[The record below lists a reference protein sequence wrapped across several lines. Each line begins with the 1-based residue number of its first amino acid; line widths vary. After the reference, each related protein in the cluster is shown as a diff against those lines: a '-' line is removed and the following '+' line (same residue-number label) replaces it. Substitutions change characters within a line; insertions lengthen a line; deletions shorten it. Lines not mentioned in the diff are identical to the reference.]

1 MVIFSTN
8 YLPLTTYC
16 PRSGHTNT
24 NEVSVTRSVVHM
36 DLDTFFVSV
45 ERLGNSKLEGKPVII
60 GGMSDRGV
68 VSSCSYEAR
77 QFGVHSAMPM
87 KMARSLC
94 SEAIVIRG
102 DMDAYSKYSRMVTDV
117 IADQAPVYEKAS
129 IDEHY
134 LDITGMDR
142 FFGCM
147 QWTSELR
154 QRIMRETGLPISCG
168 LSVNKTVS
176 KIATGEAKPNGEIEI
191 PDGGVKPFLS
201 PLSIRKIP
209 MIGNK
214 TFHLLRSMGI
224 GTIGT
229 LGEIPIE
236 MMESLLGKN
245 GMVIWKKA
253 NGIDPTPVVQ
263 YSERKSI
270 GSERTFHR
278 DTMDVAGLRDLL
290 TSMVE
295 KLAFQLRKEEK
306 LVSIVTVKIRY
317 SNFDTHTLQKR
328 VPYTSFDHVLM
339 PMARELFDRLYQR
352 RMLIRLVGVRFSG
365 LIRGTQQLNL
375 FEDTSEMVHLYLAV
389 DRMRKRFG
397 ADALQRASGI
407 QLRELEARQA
417 ENEQQ
422 KAIPSPA
429 SRQEVDKL
437 KNRRFRYWYR

>member
-1 MVIFSTN
+1 MIRN
-8 YLPLTTYC
+8 
-16 PRSGHTNT
+16 
-24 NEVSVTRSVVHM
+24 VVHM

-45 ERLGNSKLEGKPVII
+45 ERLLNSNLAGKPVII
-60 GGMSDRGV
+60 GGMSDRSV
-68 VSSCSYEAR
+68 VASCSYEAR
-77 QFGVHSAMPM
+77 RFGVHSAMPM

-102 DMDAYSKYSRMVTDV
+102 DMDAYSRYSRMVTDI
-117 IADQAPVYEKAS
+117 IAEKAPVYEKAS

-147 QWTSELR
+147 QWTHELR
-154 QRIMRETGLPISCG
+154 QRIMKETGLPISCG

-191 PDGGVKPFLS
+191 PYSRVKDFLS

-209 MIGNK
+209 MIGNR
-214 TFHLLRSMGI
+214 TFYLLRSMGI
-224 GTIGT
+224 ATIGT
-229 LGEIPIE
+229 LGQIPIE
-236 MMESLLGKN
+236 MMDSLLGKN
-245 GMVIWKKA
+245 GIVIWKKA

-270 GSERTFHR
+270 GSERTFQH
-278 DTMDVAGLRDLL
+278 DTMDVAGLHDLL

-306 LVSIVTVKIRY
+306 LTSLVTVKIRY

-328 VPYTSFDHVLM
+328 IPYTSFDHVLM
-339 PMARELFDRLYQR
+339 PAARELFDRLYQR

-365 LIRGTQQLNL
+365 LIRGVQQLNL
-375 FEDTSEMVHLYLAV
+375 FEDTSEMVHLYLAMDKLRRRYGTDSV
-389 DRMRKRFG
+389 R
-397 ADALQRASGI
+397 RASGI
-407 QLRELEARQA
+407 QLRELEERTAQS
-417 ENEQQ
+417 EQQ
-422 KAIPSPA
+422 KAVPFPEE
-429 SRQEVDKL
+429 RQQVDNL
-437 KNRRFRYWYR
+437 KNRRYRYWYR